1 MLYFV
6 MVIKELR
13 GYTQK
18 TLYCEWQGIKN
29 RMKFFN
35 VFLIKT

>member
-13 GYTQK
+13 GYAQK
-18 TLYCEWQGIKN
+18 TLYSEWQGIKN

-35 VFLIKT
+35 VFSIKT